1 MRKLIVA
8 VAVLFVPVVS
18 SAQQQD
24 FSKVE
29 IKVQKIAGNV
39 YMLQGAGG
47 NIGVSAGDDG
57 IVIVDD
63 QYAPLAPKI
72 QSALKGIED
81 KPLRFVINTHW
92 HGDHTGGNPIFSRQ
106 APIIAQEN
114 VRKRLATG
122 RKGPGPEIP
131 PQPANV
137 LPVVTFEDKVSVH
150 LNGEDIQ
157 AIHFPKGHTDG
168 DSVIFFP
175 QANVLHMG
183 DDFVTYGFPY
193 VDLNSGGTV
202 RGLIDA
208 LRKVVTLV
216 PPNVKVIP
224 GHGDLSTLDDVR
236 AFTKMVEET
245 FNLVSAQVSQGKSA
259 DEIKKSNVLAAYS
272 KYSGDFVNT
281 DRWIDTIYTEL
292 KGAAK

>member
-57 IVIVDD
+57 IVIVD
-63 QYAPLAPKI
+63 
-72 QSALKGIED
+72 E
-81 KPLRFVINTHW
+81 PLRFVINTHW

-150 LNGEDIQ
+150 LNGEDIL